1 MFLICI
7 RNFGHF
13 QCNNACH
20 SSGLGTPSE
29 GSSSVIDC
37 ARAKIMKNYKKIMKI
52 TKTLKIIAKHM
63 KKYDIIRKH
72 FFTLKQIKTHENK
85 SKHIETTYSINP
97 PSVAAA

>member
-1 MFLICI
+1 
-7 RNFGHF
+7 
-13 QCNNACH
+13 
-20 SSGLGTPSE
+20 
-29 GSSSVIDC
+29 
-37 ARAKIMKNYKKIMKI
+37 MKT

-85 SKHIETTYSINP
+85 SKHIEKTYSINP